1 MNHEKVGFF
10 FDIVDAYISFEHVK
24 SYLFKSPQS
33 PIF

>member
-1 MNHEKVGFF
+1 MNHEKVVF